1 MPLRVRLM
9 LTGSLALIAF
19 ILWLLFQTVLMVQDP
34 LMKWGAFLVFVVLV
48 IATVLDGLRGGVTD

>member
-1 MPLRVRLM
+1 MPVRVRLL

-34 LMKWGAFLVFVVLV
+34 LMKWGAFLVFIV
-48 IATVLDGLRGGVTD
+48 